1 MPPATGFHPS
11 CAVRTV
17 ADRITWQAIDRTINF
32 MRVPGRGNV
41 DCFIKKDLD
50 FQEPG
55 SGQASA

>member
-11 CAVRTV
+11 CAVRRV
-17 ADRITWQAIDRTINF
+17 ADRITWQAIVHTL
-32 MRVPGRGNV
+32 V
-41 DCFIKKDLD
+41 FIKVPVRGKVEGFIKNDLD